1 MQIKILIVHPSRI
14 IQSALTRLI
23 NTDKNFRVAST
34 FGRGLDLMELLQTS
48 SEQVDIILLDP
59 TAEHSGLISQIAP
72 LTNAK
77 IILLTLD
84 EDSPQLEVWVKEG
97 VRGVLGRDADF
108 GQLLKAMTKVYA
120 GEFWLNRLATSRI
133 LSSLGGAKELTP
145 EQARI
150 ALLTAKEKIIIQAVV
165 NGAGQTLRSTAIL
178 LKISENTLR
187 NHLTSIYS
195 KLALTNRLE
204 LFVFVQQ
211 HFSH

>member
-1 MQIKILIVHPSRI
+1 MQIKILIVHSSRI

-178 LKISENTLR
+178 LKISENTVR

>member
-165 NGAGQTLRSTAIL
+165 NGAGQTLRSIAIL

>member
-178 LKISENTLR
+178 LKISENTVR

>member
-165 NGAGQTLRSTAIL
+165 NGAGQTLRSIAIL
-178 LKISENTLR
+178 LKISENTVR

>member
-14 IQSALTRLI
+14 MQSALTRLI

>member
-14 IQSALTRLI
+14 MQSALTRLI

-178 LKISENTLR
+178 LKISENTVR

>member
-165 NGAGQTLRSTAIL
+165 NGAGQTLRSTVIL
-178 LKISENTLR
+178 LKISENTVR